1 MKDLSMIAQLMR
13 ISPIILVSAW
23 AILVL
28 LVESYAQDKES
39 HRKFVGHLT
48 LVGLVGVLLLQ
59 LLLMTK
65 IGPKAVSLF
74 HGRVLM
80 DGFAMQM
87 GMLFTVGALLTVL
100 LSPPYL
106 EGHKIDFG
114 EYYPL
119 MLFSVAGMMIVA
131 AAGELMVLVIGI
143 ETMSLPIYALCSSW
157 RKKSASQRE
166 EASLEASFKYFIMGA
181 FSTAISVYGIAL
193 VYGATGTTLFSDL
206 VALGPQT
213 ATKGL
218 LIVGMVMLIG
228 GLGFKVA
235 AVPFHMWTPDVYE
248 GAPTP
253 ITGFMAAAVKA
264 AAFAAMLRVFTFGFG
279 TTELAFGANGWMS
292 ILAIL
297 AAVTMILG
305 NLTALWQQNVKRML
319 AYSSIAHAGYLLIGV
334 IAAGNP
340 TVSAEARSAVVFYLW
355 AYTFTTIGAFG
366 IIAWI
371 GQREDR
377 ERVNVDDWAGLGRRR
392 PVMALAMTIFL
403 LSLAGVPPTAGF
415 FGKFFLFKTALAN
428 SGLMWLIVL
437 GLLTSVV
444 SVFYYLRVVVA
455 MYFKDAPED
464 DTELQP
470 FSSTTSKLA
479 LFAATMFV
487 LGVGLYP
494 TTLWNYASKALMSF

>member
-1 MKDLSMIAQLMR
+1 MKNLSMISQLMR

-23 AILVL
+23 AVLVL
-28 LVESYAQDKES
+28 LVEAYTRNKET
-39 HRKFVGHLT
+39 HRRFVGHLT
-48 LVGLVGVLLLQ
+48 LVGLVGVFLLQ
-59 LLLMTK
+59 LVLFSK
-65 IGPKAVSLF
+65 IGPKAVPLF
-74 HGRVLM
+74 AGRVLM

-100 LSPPYL
+100 LSPAYL
-106 EGHKIDFG
+106 EGHEIDFG

-119 MLFSVAGMMIVA
+119 LLFSIAGMMIVA
-131 AAGELMVLVIGI
+131 AAGELMVLIIGI
-143 ETMSLPIYALCSSW
+143 ETMSIPIYALCSSW
-157 RKKSASQRE
+157 RKNAASQRE
-166 EASLEASFKYFIMGA
+166 EASLESSFKYFIMGA
-181 FSTAISVYGIAL
+181 FSTAVTVYGVAL
-193 VYGATGTTLFSDL
+193 VYGATGTTLFADL
-206 VALGPQT
+206 VHLGPEA

-218 LIVGMVMLIG
+218 LVVGMVMLLG

-235 AVPFHMWTPDVYE
+235 AVPFHMWAPDVYE

-264 AAFAAMLRVFTFGFG
+264 AAFAAVLRVFSYGFG
-279 TTELAFGANGWMS
+279 HADLVFGANGWSS
-292 ILAIL
+292 IVAII
-297 AAVTMILG
+297 AALTMVLG

-340 TVSAEARSAVVFYLW
+340 AVSAEARSAVVFYLW

-366 IIAWI
+366 VIAWI
-371 GQREDR
+371 GQHEDR

-392 PVMALAMTIFL
+392 PAMALAMTIFL

-415 FGKFFLFKTALAN
+415 FGKFFLFKAALAN
-428 SGLMWLIVL
+428 SGLIWLVVL

-444 SVFYYLRVVVA
+444 SVFYYLRLIVA

-464 DTELQP
+464 DPELQP
-470 FSSTTSKLA
+470 MPSTMSKVA
-479 LFAATMFV
+479 IFVATLFV

-494 TTLWNYASKALMSF
+494 TTLWKHAAKALMGI

>member
-1 MKDLSMIAQLMR
+1 MKDLSMLAQLMR

-23 AILVL
+23 AILVM
-28 LVESYAQDKES
+28 LVESYTRDKES
-39 HRKFVGHLT
+39 HRRFVGHLT
-48 LVGLVGVLLLQ
+48 LVGLAGVFLLQ
-59 LLLMTK
+59 LVMASK

-87 GMLFTVGALLTVL
+87 GMIFTAGALLTVL
-100 LSPPYL
+100 LSPAYL
-106 EGHKIDFG
+106 EGHEIDFG

-119 MLFSVAGMMIVA
+119 VLFSIAGMMIVA

-181 FSTAISVYGIAL
+181 FSTGVTVYGIAL
-193 VYGATGTTLFSDL
+193 VYGATGTTLFADL
-206 VALGPQT
+206 VALGPQA

-218 LIVGMVMLIG
+218 LVVGMVMLIG

-253 ITGFMAAAVKA
+253 VTGFMAAAVKA
-264 AAFAAMLRVFTFGFG
+264 AAFAAVLRVFSYGFG
-279 TTELAFGANGWMS
+279 TTELTFGANGWSS
-292 ILAIL
+292 IIAIV
-297 AAVTMILG
+297 AALTMILG

-340 TVSAEARSAVVFYLW
+340 NVSAEARSAVVFYLW

-377 ERVNVDDWAGLGRRR
+377 ERVTVDDWAGLGRRR
-392 PVMALAMTIFL
+392 PAMALAMTIFL
-403 LSLAGVPPTAGF
+403 MSLAGVPPTAGF
-415 FGKFFLFKTALAN
+415 FGKFFLFKAALAN
-428 SGLMWLIVL
+428 SGLVWLVVL

-455 MYFKDAPED
+455 MYFTEAPED
-464 DTELQP
+464 DPEVQP
-470 FSSTTSKLA
+470 FASATSTVA
-479 LFAATMFV
+479 IFAATIFV

-494 TTLWNYASKALMSF
+494 TTLWQYATKALMGF

>member
-13 ISPIILVSAW
+13 ISPIIGVSGW

-28 LVESYAQDKES
+28 LVESYTRNKES
-39 HRKFVGHLT
+39 QRRFVGHLT
-48 LVGLVGVLLLQ
+48 LVGLVGVLLVQ
-59 LLLMTK
+59 ILLFSK
-65 IGPKAVSLF
+65 IGPGAVSLF

-80 DGFAMQM
+80 DGFAVQM
-87 GMLFTVGALLTVL
+87 GMVFTVGALLTVL
-100 LSPPYL
+100 LSPAYL

-119 MLFSVAGMMIVA
+119 LLFSIAGMMIVA
-131 AAGELMVLVIGI
+131 AAGDLMVLVIGI
-143 ETMSLPIYALCSSW
+143 ETMSLPVYALCSSW
-157 RKKSASQRE
+157 RNKSASQRE

-181 FSTAISVYGIAL
+181 FSTGVTVYGIAL

-206 VALGPQT
+206 VALGPET

-218 LIVGMVMLIG
+218 LVVGMVMLIG

-253 ITGFMAAAVKA
+253 VTGFMAAAVKA
-264 AAFAAMLRVFTFGFG
+264 AAFAAVLRVFTYGFG
-279 TTELAFGANGWMS
+279 TTELVFGASGWAS
-292 ILAIL
+292 LIAIV
-297 AAVTMILG
+297 AALTMVLG
-305 NLTALWQQNVKRML
+305 NLTALWQQNIKRML

-340 TVSAEARSAVVFYLW
+340 SVSAEARSAVVFYLW

-371 GQREDR
+371 GKREDR
-377 ERVNVDDWAGLGRRR
+377 ERVTVDDWAGLGRRR
-392 PVMALAMTIFL
+392 PAMALAMTIFL
-403 LSLAGVPPTAGF
+403 MSLAGVPPTAGF
-415 FGKFFLFKTALAN
+415 FGKFFLFKAALAN
-428 SGLMWLIVL
+428 SDLIWLVVL

-464 DTELQP
+464 DAELQP
-470 FSSTTSKLA
+470 LSSASSKVA
-479 LFAATMFV
+479 LIAATAFV
-487 LGVGLYP
+487 LVVGVYP
-494 TTLWNYASKALMSF
+494 TTLWEYASKALMGF